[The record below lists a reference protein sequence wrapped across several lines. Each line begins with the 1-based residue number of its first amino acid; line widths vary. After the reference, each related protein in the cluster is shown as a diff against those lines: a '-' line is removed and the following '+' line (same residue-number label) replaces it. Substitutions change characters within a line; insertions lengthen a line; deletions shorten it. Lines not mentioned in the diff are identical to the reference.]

1 MEPMAFF
8 WLALMVI
15 CLVVEGSTAAIT
27 SVWFAAGA
35 LVAMVASLL
44 RAELWLQVTLFTGVS
59 IALLLCLRPMLKK
72 YITPK
77 QVRTNVE
84 SVIGSQGVVIQPID
98 NIAGTGRVKL
108 GALEWAARSSQGKT
122 IPEGTV
128 VKAVKVEG
136 VKVFVETVTADIQ

>member
-8 WLALMVI
+8 WLVLMVI

-27 SVWFAAGA
+27 SIWFAAGA

-44 RAELWLQVTLFTGVS
+44 RAELWLQVALFTGVS

>member
-8 WLALMVI
+8 WLVLMVI

-27 SVWFAAGA
+27 SIWFAAGA

-44 RAELWLQVTLFTGVS
+44 RAELWLQVALFTGVS

-108 GALEWAARSSQGKT
+108 GALEWAARSSQGNT